1 MHFSSLS
8 ARQFMFLTALFVIGD
23 TILYVPSNV
32 AFVAGQDAW
41 ISGLIAS
48 CAGLLLVSLYGIL
61 GKQYPRMLLID
72 ICESAFGRFLGKAVG
87 LWVILFFFIDS
98 GVLLWQ
104 IGDFMST
111 HILMATPIQAC
122 LILFIAI
129 IVMGVRLGLDV
140 LGRASEI
147 IFGWSV
153 VLFVLFVVMLSPNFE
168 GRHIQPL
175 AENGLSPIVR
185 GSFLLVGYYLES
197 FILISLFPYFKH
209 TGSLSNVLRKG
220 MLIGSSVLALTI
232 LTCILVLGKD
242 MTVINIFPTYILA
255 QKISIGGI
263 LERIEVVIAS
273 IWIFTLYFKLSLC
286 FHAAIRETAQLLK
299 VKDYKILSFPSAVLV
314 VAVSLILVPNVS
326 YFNTLII
333 QTWWPYTLTQGLL
346 LPLLLLGIPKVK
358 SLVSASK
365 R

>member
-1 MHFSSLS
+1 MHFFSLT
-8 ARQFMFLTALFVIGD
+8 ARQFMLLTALFVIGD

-32 AFVAGQDAW
+32 AFVAGRDAW
-41 ISGLIAS
+41 ISGLVAT

-111 HILMATPIQAC
+111 HILMATPIQAN

-129 IVMGVRLGLDV
+129 IVMGVRLGAEV

-147 IFGWSV
+147 IFGWSAA
-153 VLFVLFVVMLSPNFE
+153 LFVLFVLMLSPNLE
-168 GRHIQPL
+168 GHRIVPL
-175 AENGLSPIVR
+175 AEHGLRPVIR
-185 GSFLLVGYYLES
+185 GALLLIGYYLEC
-197 FILISLFPYFKH
+197 FVLISLFPYLKNREK
-209 TGSLSNVLRKG
+209 LSDVFRKG

-232 LTCILVLGKD
+232 LMSILVLGKD
-242 MTVINIFPTYILA
+242 LTVMNIFPTYILA
-255 QKISIGGI
+255 QKISIGSI

-273 IWIFTLYFKLSLC
+273 FWISTLYFKLTLC
-286 FHAAIRETAQLLK
+286 FHAAVREMAQLFQI
-299 VKDYKILSFPSAVLV
+299 KDYKILSFPSAVLV
-314 VAVSLILVPNVS
+314 VAASLILVPNVS
-326 YFNTLII
+326 YFNSLII

-358 SLVSASK
+358 SLISA
-365 R
+365 RQR